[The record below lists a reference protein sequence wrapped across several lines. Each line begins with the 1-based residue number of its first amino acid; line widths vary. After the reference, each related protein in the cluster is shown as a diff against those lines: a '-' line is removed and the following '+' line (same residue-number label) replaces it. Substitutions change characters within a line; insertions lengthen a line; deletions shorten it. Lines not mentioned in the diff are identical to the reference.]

1 CAFGG
6 RRAAARK
13 EPIQRMAWTYTDALD
28 ELWRRS
34 NYERGY
40 ISNPFG
46 SPEQAEIG
54 RWRVRALMA
63 ALGDPQRGPAVL
75 HVAGSKGK
83 GSTVA
88 MVDAVLRAS
97 GRRTGRFTSP
107 HLHSFR
113 ERIAIDDEPATEAAF
128 AALAAEATEAA
139 ERLERE
145 EPDLGRVSTFELL
158 TAMGF
163 LAFAEAAC
171 DAAVIEVGL
180 GGLYDATNVVEPLVS
195 VITRIDL
202 EHTAVLGDSLAAIAA
217 QKAGVIKPARPVAVA
232 PQVDEAA
239 AVFVETAGRLG
250 SPLLLGGRDWRIEG
264 EAASFR
270 ASGPWG
276 DYVDLR
282 LGLPGTYQMEN
293 AGTAI
298 AALWL
303 ADRAGLPIAEAAIRT
318 GLAAARWPGRF
329 ERAVADGVEIV
340 LDGAHT
346 PAAATAL
353 AASLVAAYP
362 GRRAQII
369 LGISKDK
376 DAAALARALAPVAA
390 SFVATRSANP
400 RAADAMAVEQ
410 AIAAA
415 DLGIPTARAEP
426 TAAALAVALA
436 DARRE
441 EQPLVVAA
449 GSLFV
454 VADARE
460 ALGLGAPEPFGPAVG
475 SSPSIR

>member
-1 CAFGG
+1 
-6 RRAAARK
+6 
-13 EPIQRMAWTYTDALD
+13 MDWTYADALD

-46 SPEQAEIG
+46 APEQAEIG
-54 RWRVRALMA
+54 RRRVRALMA
-63 ALGDPQRGPAVL
+63 ALGDPQRGPAML

-83 GSTVA
+83 GSTTA
-88 MVDAVLRAS
+88 MLDAVLRAG
-97 GRRTGRFTSP
+97 GRRVGRFTSP

-113 ERIAIDDEPATEAAF
+113 ERIAIDGEPVTESSF
-128 AALAAEATEAA
+128 AALAATATAGA
-139 ERLERE
+139 ERVERDA
-145 EPDLGRVSTFELL
+145 PAFGRVSTFELL

-163 LAFAEAAC
+163 LAFAESAC

-180 GGLYDATNVVEPLVS
+180 GGLYDATNVVDPLVS
-195 VITRIDL
+195 IITRIDL
-202 EHTAVLGDSLAAIAA
+202 EHVAVLGDNLAAIAT
-217 QKAGVIKPARPVAVA
+217 QKAGIVKPGRPVAVS
-232 PQVDEAA
+232 PQPAEAA
-239 AVFVETAGRLG
+239 EVFVATAARLG

-264 EAASFR
+264 DAASFR

-276 DYVDLR
+276 DYADLQ
-282 LGLPGTYQMEN
+282 LGLPGAYQLEN
-293 AGTAI
+293 AGAAV

-303 ADRAGLPIAEAAIRT
+303 ANGAGLAVDEAAIRA

-329 ERAVADGVEIV
+329 ERIAAAGAEIV

-353 AASLVAAYP
+353 AASLAAAYS
-362 GRRAQII
+362 GRRAHVV
-369 LGISKDK
+369 LGVSKDK

-415 DLGIPTARAEP
+415 GLDLPTTRAAPTAD
-426 TAAALAVALA
+426 ALALALA
-436 DARRE
+436 RAGRDER
-441 EQPLVVAA
+441 PLVVVT

-460 ALGLGAPEPFGPAVG
+460 ALGLGVAEPFGPPVG
-475 SSPSIR
+475 SSPPIR